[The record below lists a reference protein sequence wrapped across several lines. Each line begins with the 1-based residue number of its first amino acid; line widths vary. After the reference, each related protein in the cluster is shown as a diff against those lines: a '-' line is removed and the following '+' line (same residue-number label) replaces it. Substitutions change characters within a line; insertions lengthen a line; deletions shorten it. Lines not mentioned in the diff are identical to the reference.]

1 MIEIDGSIGEGGGQM
16 VRSSLALSMLTGKPF
31 LLDNIRA
38 RRKNPGLQRQH
49 LTAVLAAGE
58 ISGVGMIGASLHS
71 SRLQFAPGPV
81 QAGSYRFDIGTAGS
95 ASLVL
100 QTVLLPLMLA
110 EGHSELTLVGGTHN
124 PLAPPYEF
132 FALAYLPLL
141 HRLGLHASVELVRRG
156 FYPAGGGE
164 LRVAVSPAT
173 ELCDFELLD
182 RGDAMRHEARVI
194 VAKLPEGIAG
204 RELDTLKS
212 KLGWKKESL
221 KIEEDRTSRVPGN
234 AVLVVLEYQHVTEVI
249 VSFGERG
256 KRAEQVAQEAAEDT
270 LAYLDSTASVG
281 PHLADQLLLPLGIAA
296 SRGHTCRFHTMPLT
310 QHSLTHMEI
319 LQRFLDLQITTQES
333 DDNSVVI
340 ELSPSV
346 AGTAA

>member
-1 MIEIDGSIGEGGGQM
+1 MIEIDGSEGEGGGQM

-49 LTAVLAAGE
+49 LTAVRAAGH
-58 ISGVGMIGASLHS
+58 ICAAGMIGASLHS

-156 FYPAGGGE
+156 FFPAGGGE

-173 ELCDFELLD
+173 ELRDFELLE
-182 RGDAMRHEARVI
+182 RGAEVRHEAQVI
-194 VAKLPEGIAG
+194 AAKLPENIAH
-204 RELDTLKS
+204 REVGTLKAS
-212 KLGWKKESL
+212 LGWKQEAF
-221 KIEEDRTSRVPGN
+221 KIVEDTTSRGPGN
-234 AVLVVLEYQHVTEVI
+234 AVLVVLEYEQVTEVV
-249 VSFGERG
+249 VSFGARG
-256 KRAEQVAQEAAEDT
+256 KRAEQVAQEAADET
-270 LAYLDSTASVG
+270 ITYLNSTAPVG

-296 SRGHTCRFHTMPLT
+296 SRGHACRYRTMPLT
-310 QHSLTHMEI
+310 QHSLTHIDI
-319 LQRFLDLQITTQES
+319 LQRFLDVQIELQEWE
-333 DDNSVVI
+333 DASVVV
-340 ELSPSV
+340 ELTR
-346 AGTAA
+346 AD

>member
-1 MIEIDGSIGEGGGQM
+1 MIEIDGSQGEGGGQM

-49 LTAVLAAGE
+49 LTAVLAAGQ
-58 ISGVGMIGASLHS
+58 ISGAGMVGASLHS

-141 HRLGLHASVELVRRG
+141 HHLGLHASVDLVRRG

-164 LRVAVSPAT
+164 LRVAISPAT
-173 ELCDFELLD
+173 ELSDFELLE
-182 RGDAMRHEARVI
+182 RGDLLRQEARVI
-194 VAKLPEGIAG
+194 VAKLPEGIAE
-204 RELDTLKS
+204 RELETLKA

-221 KIEEDRTSRVPGN
+221 KIEEDRTSRGPGN
-234 AVLVVLEYQHVTEVI
+234 AVLVVLEYQNVTEVI

-256 KRAEQVAQEAAEDT
+256 KRAEQVAQEAAEET
-270 LAYLDSTASVG
+270 LAYLDSTAPVG

-296 SRGHTCRFHTMPLT
+296 SRGHTCRFRTMPLT
-310 QHSLTHMEI
+310 QHSLTHIEI
-319 LQRFLDLQITTQES
+319 LQRFLE
-333 DDNSVVI
+333 I
-340 ELSPSV
+340 EIDTRDHDEGGVLIQVGPG
-346 AGTAA
+346 A

>member
-1 MIEIDGSIGEGGGQM
+1 MIEIDGSQGEGGGQM
-16 VRSSLALSMLTGKPF
+16 VRSSLALSMLTGRPF

-49 LTAVLAAGE
+49 LTAVKAAGQ
-58 ISGVGMIGASLHS
+58 ISAAGMLGASLHS

-81 QAGSYRFDIGTAGS
+81 QSGSYRFDIGTAGS

-156 FYPAGGGE
+156 FFPVGHGE
-164 LRVAVSPAT
+164 LRIAVSPAT
-173 ELCDFELLD
+173 ELRDFELLD
-182 RGDAMRHEARVI
+182 RGDLLRQGVQVI
-194 VAKLPEGIAG
+194 VAKLPESVAH
-204 RELDTLKS
+204 REVGTLKA
-212 KLGWKKESL
+212 KLGWKKEHF
-221 KIEEDRTSRVPGN
+221 KILEDTTSRGPGN
-234 AVLVVLEYQHVTEVI
+234 AVLVVLEYQNVTEVI

-256 KRAEQVAQEAAEDT
+256 KRAEQVAQEAGDET
-270 LAYLDSTASVG
+270 LAYLDSTAPVG

-296 SRGHTCRFHTMPLT
+296 SRGHTGRFRTLPLT
-310 QHSLTHMEI
+310 QHSLTHIEI
-319 LQRFLDLQITTQES
+319 LQRFLDVQIETHEQE
-333 DDNSVVI
+333 DASVLI
-340 ELSPSV
+340 ELKP
-346 AGTAA
+346 TA

>member
-1 MIEIDGSIGEGGGQM
+1 MIEIDGSQGEGGGQM
-16 VRSSLALSMLTGKPF
+16 VRSSLALSMLTGQPF

-49 LTAVLAAGE
+49 LTAVLAAGQ
-58 ISGVGMIGASLHS
+58 ISGAGMIGASLHS
-71 SRLQFAPGPV
+71 SRLQFAPGPA

-132 FALAYLPLL
+132 FALAYLPQL

-156 FYPAGGGE
+156 FFPVGGGE

-173 ELCDFELLD
+173 ELRDFELLES
-182 RGDAMRHEARVI
+182 GELLKQEVQVI
-194 VAKLPEGIAG
+194 VARLPESVAQ
-204 RELDTLKS
+204 REVGALKAR
-212 KLGWKKESL
+212 LGWKKESF
-221 KIEEDRTSRVPGN
+221 KIVEDTTSRGPGN
-234 AVLVVLEYQHVTEVI
+234 AVLVVLELQNVTEVI

-256 KRAEQVAQEAAEDT
+256 KRAEQVAQEAAEET
-270 LAYLDSTASVG
+270 LAYLKSTAPVG

-296 SRGHTCRFHTMPLT
+296 SRGRTGRFRTMPLT
-310 QHSLTHMEI
+310 QHSLTHIEI
-319 LQRFLDLQITTQES
+319 LQRFLEVEITTQDQ
-333 DDNSVVI
+333 DDGSVMI
-340 ELSPSV
+340 QLGPP
-346 AGTAA
+346 T